1 VRVRP
6 EGVITMLLRRRAR
19 ILVAATALLTA
30 SPASPMLASPAAA
43 GHAAAGH
50 AGHGSRVYQNPIS
63 AQVADTYADPS
74 VIRGKD
80 GWWYAFAT
88 SDPLREG
95 EREPV
100 GIPVSR
106 SADLVHWQYVGPVF
120 AAANRPAWVTPT
132 SGLWAPDIRYLDGR
146 YVLYYTATDTASNPG
161 DDSAIGVATAPTP
174 AGPWTDSGAPAV
186 EPRPAPG
193 GGFLWTFDP
202 AQLTAADGSR
212 WLYYGSY
219 FGGIFAV
226 PLSADGL
233 RAAGPATMVALDN
246 RYEGGYVVRHG
257 GWYYLFASAAN
268 CCAGPT
274 TGYSVFAGRSA
285 NPTGPFVDREG
296 VPLTTS
302 RVGGTPVIQPNGNI
316 WVGTGHNAVLTDA
329 AGQDWLVYHAI
340 DRRDPYLNEPFGINE
355 RPMLLDRL
363 DWIGGWPVVGAG
375 AGASQEAQP
384 APVTAGPMADTF
396 ERPGLGADWRVRS
409 GSWGTAALSADAGRS
424 AVHTGTG
431 AGELAARAHLPEQL
445 RVQAD
450 VRVGG
455 GAAGVAVRYRGPAD
469 QVAVRV
475 DEAAGALV
483 MDVVTRGRH
492 SATAVPLPAGFRY
505 GTWHTL
511 AVEVRGGR
519 LSATVTEAGLN
530 DPVATATRLL
540 PPGADGTLALVA
552 RGPAAIDNVTA
563 AAAARPVTRPAPV
576 PRVGRLDP
584 AYSDEFTAALGPGWT
599 WVRPDPDAVVAG
611 GALRWPT
618 QAADLVGTANDASV
632 LLREPPAGDY
642 VVETRLTIDLG
653 VDTVRNYQQAG
664 LVAYAGDDD
673 FARLS
678 HVAIWNTRQVEF
690 GRELPFAG
698 GLSYGGMV
706 LGPPAETTWLRLA
719 HTVDRRT
726 GEHRF
731 RAASSRDGAHW
742 VWGGSWTFPPSTPN
756 PRIGL
761 LAQGG
766 DTPQATAIFD
776 YLRVYR

>member
-1 VRVRP
+1 VPPHRRVRAL
-6 EGVITMLLRRRAR
+6 IAT
-19 ILVAATALLTA
+19 TALLAALPLASA
-30 SPASPMLASPAAA
+30 SPADAGAPSRATYRNPVSAAV
-43 GHAAAGH
+43 G
-50 AGHGSRVYQNPIS
+50 
-63 AQVADTYADPS
+63 DTYADPS

-95 EREPV
+95 ERDPV
-100 GIPVSR
+100 LIPVSR
-106 SADLVHWQYVGPVF
+106 SADLAHWQYVGPVF
-120 AAANRPAWVTPT
+120 TAADRPAWVTPT

-146 YVLYYTATDTASNPG
+146 YVLYFTATDTTLNPG

-174 AGPWTDSGAPAV
+174 AGPWTDSGGPVVA
-186 EPRPAPG
+186 PRPAPG

-219 FGGIFAV
+219 FGGIFAT

-233 RAAGPATMVALDN
+233 RAAGPATMVTIDN
-246 RYEGGYVVRHG
+246 RYEGAYVVRHG

-285 NPTGPFVDREG
+285 SPTGPFVDRDG

-302 RVGGTPVIQPNGNI
+302 RVGGTPVVQPNGNT

-363 DWIGGWPVVGAG
+363 DWIGGWPTVRAG
-375 AGASQEAQP
+375 AGASQGPQR
-384 APVTAGPMADTF
+384 APVTAGPIADAF
-396 ERPGLGADWRVRS
+396 ERAALGAGWC
-409 GSWGTAALSADAGRS
+409 GGGWTTATVTPDAGRS
-424 AVHTGTG
+424 ARHAGAGTG
-431 AGELAARAHLPEQL
+431 VLASTAHLPRDV

-450 VRVGG
+450 LRVDAAD
-455 GAAGVAVRYRGPAD
+455 GAAGLAVRYRGTAD
-469 QVAVRV
+469 HAAARL
-475 DEAAGALV
+475 DRRAGALV
-483 MDVVTRGRH
+483 VDVVVRGRH
-492 SATAVPLPAGFRY
+492 AETAIPLPAGFRY
-505 GTWHTL
+505 GAWHTL
-511 AVEVRGGR
+511 VVQVHGR
-519 LSATVTEAGLN
+519 ALTATVTEAGLN
-530 DPVATATRLL
+530 DPVATATRVL
-540 PPGADGTLALVA
+540 PAALADGTAALLA
-552 RGPAAIDNVTA
+552 RGPAAADNVVA
-563 AAAARPVTRPAPV
+563 APPANPVTRAVQV

-584 AYSDEFTAALGPGWT
+584 AYSDEFGGTAPGPGWT
-599 WVRPDPDAVVAG
+599 WVRPDPDAVVSG

-618 QAADLVGTANDASV
+618 QAADLVGTANDAAL
-632 LLREPPAGDY
+632 LLRDAPAGDY
-642 VVETRLTIDLG
+642 VVETKLTIDLG

-690 GRELPFAG
+690 GREIPFAD

-706 LGPPAETTWLRLA
+706 LGPPADTTWLRLA
-719 HTVDRRT
+719 HTVDRAG

-731 RAASSRDGAHW
+731 RAASSRDGVHW
-742 VWGGSWTFPPSTPN
+742 VWGGTWTFPAGPA

-761 LAQGG
+761 LSQGG
-766 DTPQATAIFD
+766 DSPQATAVFD